1 MRKLVMLAALVLLP
15 LAMVAQDLTK
25 AEIFGGYSY
34 LRNSGNGFNGWDGQ
48 ATFNFARYLGVT
60 ADVGGNYRTAASFS
74 PLSGFSISANQRLY
88 TFLVGPTVTVGY
100 NRFSVFGHGLFGGA
114 HSSLGAGVNIPIIGG
129 ISTGITG
136 ATAFAMAFGGG
147 VDIGLAKHFAIRAA
161 QVDYIY
167 THFNSLDALT
177 TGLST
182 TTTGHQN
189 SFRYSAGVVFRF

>member
-15 LAMVAQDLTK
+15 LAMVAQDLPK
-25 AEIFGGYSY
+25 AEVFGGYSY

-60 ADVGGNYRTAASFS
+60 ADVGGSYRTAAAFS

-161 QVDYIY
+161 QVDYLY
-167 THFNSLDALT
+167 TRFNSLDALT

-189 SFRYSAGVVFRF
+189 SFRYAAGVVFRF